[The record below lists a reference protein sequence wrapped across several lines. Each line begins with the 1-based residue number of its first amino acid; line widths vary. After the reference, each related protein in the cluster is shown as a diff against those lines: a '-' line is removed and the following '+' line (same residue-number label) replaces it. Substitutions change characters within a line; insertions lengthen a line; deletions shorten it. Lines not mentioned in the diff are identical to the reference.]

1 MPPQQSNR
9 PLDVFD
15 QFFGFCAHESS
26 NLSCCRADV
35 ATAAPP
41 RNRAFR
47 PPAACRLA
55 AACCLPPPDG
65 MPPVFSLMLANR
77 YAEFLGDTAT
87 IEGLRKRFEALIG
100 PVRKTGGVR

>member
-9 PLDVFD
+9 PLDVLD
-15 QFFGFCAHESS
+15 QLFGFGAHESS
-26 NLSCCRADV
+26 KSFLLPGRCSDCGA
-35 ATAAPP
+35 ATQPG
-41 RNRAFR
+41 F
-47 PPAACRLA
+47 PPACGLPFG
-55 AACCLPPPDG
+55 CGLLFPPPDG